1 MIKKLPIFQGYTVDV
16 RLQEFRKA
24 NLGEELEFI
33 SFKSQEGDAM
43 LSDFVDTLDPNTQ
56 EGLELLKAIW
66 R

>member
-1 MIKKLPIFQGYTVDV
+1 MIKKLPVFQGYTVDV

-33 SFKSQEGDAM
+33 SFKSEEGDAM